1 MWNVPYRRNLFFT
14 GREDLLAQ
22 LHERLGATGA
32 AALTQPQTHAISGLG
47 GIGKTQIAIEYAY
60 RYRDDYRFVLW
71 VSATP
76 EGLLTDVVKL
86 AVLLGLPEQQEQ
98 DQAITVAAVQR
109 WLATHP
115 HWLLI
120 LDNADD
126 LEVVRDFLPAES
138 PGHVLLTTREQAAGS
153 LAQPISV
160 ERMDQLEGTLLLLRR
175 ARVLAPGAVLE
186 QAPAA
191 ERVSAAA
198 IVAELDGLPLAID
211 QAGAYIEETGCAL
224 ADYLALYRTRRKDLL
239 GRRGRLVTDHPGSV
253 AATFSLSFQ
262 RVEEANVAAADLLRL
277 CAFLAPDAIPEA
289 ILGAGAIPLG
299 SALGQV
305 AAEPFK
311 LNEALEVVR
320 RYSLLQRQSGTKTL
334 SMHHLAQAVLVD
346 SMSEEEQ
353 QQWAER
359 AIKAVEAAFP
369 AVEQGHLV
377 ACDPYLPHI
386 QACVTLVDTYQL
398 AFPEAASLLHQLGMY
413 LYYRARYPEAEPL
426 YQRALRIKEAN
437 LGPEHPSTGTTLH
450 ELARLYQAQGKYP
463 EAEPLYHCAH
473 VA

>member
-1 MWNVPYRRNLFFT
+1 MLSGWTSRGNVAL
-14 GREDLLAQ
+14 
-22 LHERLGATGA
+22 A
-32 AALTQPQTHAISGLG
+32 AACQ
-47 GIGKTQIAIEYAY
+47 
-60 RYRDDYRFVLW
+60 
-71 VSATP
+71 SA
-76 EGLLTDVVKL
+76 
-86 AVLLGLPEQQEQ
+86 
-98 DQAITVAAVQR
+98 
-109 WLATHP
+109 
-115 HWLLI
+115 
-120 LDNADD
+120 
-126 LEVVRDFLPAES
+126 
-138 PGHVLLTTREQAAGS
+138 
-153 LAQPISV
+153 
-160 ERMDQLEGTLLLLRR
+160 GTWRL
-175 ARVLAPGAVLE
+175 LE

-224 ADYLALYRTRRKDLL
+224 ADYLTLYRTRRKDLL

-262 RVEEANVAAADLLRL
+262 RVEEADVAAADLLA
-277 CAFLAPDAIPEA
+277 CGAFLAPDAIPEA
-289 ILGAGAIPLG
+289 ILGAGAVPLG

-426 YQRALRIKEAN
+426 YQRALRSRKRTWDQSILPPA
-437 LGPEHPSTGTTLH
+437 STLH

-463 EAEPLYHCAH
+463 QAEPLYQRALRIGRSAGTRASLTPPPRCTN
-473 VA
+473 